1 MQLHRRIHVR
11 HVKQCYLTAARNVWR
26 TNLLSILPKSRR
38 QLVCVKPLLQR
49 RSTKSVYHNVLLELK
64 LQECYDY

>member
-1 MQLHRRIHVR
+1 MELGP
-11 HVKQCYLTAARNVWR
+11 
-26 TNLLSILPKSRR
+26 LLGFLFKKIRV
-38 QLVCVKPLLQR
+38 VCVKPLLQR